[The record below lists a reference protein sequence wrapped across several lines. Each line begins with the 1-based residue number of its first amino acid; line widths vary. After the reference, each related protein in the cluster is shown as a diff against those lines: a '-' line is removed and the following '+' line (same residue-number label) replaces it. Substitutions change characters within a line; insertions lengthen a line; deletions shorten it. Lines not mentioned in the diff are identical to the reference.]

1 MVHTYCTFLLINL
14 PPLHLTAILFVIDD
28 SFLFYSVGISMF
40 YFCWI
45 SVKPSPN
52 IVQRFAVLSLF
63 LYYLPQ
69 FVVWIFALV
78 TNFIAVFVLL
88 TGLPASSETRQHV
101 LKQNTSYVLVLGLE
115 TFILLPLWIAQLSI
129 SGHSSLN
136 DSKFCFYTP
145 SSFAF
150 ALIFAVIHSL
160 RGVVDLCVWWFTF
173 SLGFKDFKDLWSRLA
188 AQRRSLFSQNTLCT
202 PLVNST
208 AQKSVN
214 KNLRRDV
221 MYCINY
227 GILDAVRLNTE
238 EEARRTELGSVRDP
252 FMAHVMMKFDENKH
266 HEETEQKF
274 SNPQSQETHVRR
286 IPFQPS
292 NNLRDFSFIDIEPTI
307 FGLIRNN
314 LGISSQEYQQSFA
327 IKDELDVE
335 SSGMLEKFTE
345 GKSGSFF
352 YFTRDFRYIIKTI
365 TEEEETF
372 LRKIA
377 YKYYAHMQNNPD
389 SVIVRLYGL
398 HKVRLARL
406 QRYIAVVVMEN
417 LFYNEEN
424 LKMHERYDLKGS
436 TIGRRVL
443 KGNKNSKDKYKKTLK
458 DLDFTST
465 VSVGQESKQQLL
477 EQLRS
482 DVEFLSEL
490 QIMDYSLLLGIH
502 HHTKDGSTHQRSMNI
517 DIDGDEIT
525 FVDIGGSYKSTP
537 NSSPNV
543 TTTTKSL
550 GVPDKRHRTHSS
562 VFTEDNPISS
572 LSIDEQNLELRGPYV
587 PWFRRDYGGLK
598 SSSPQHPLTA
608 ERPESMSMSIIE
620 RINARHL
627 PPSDTYYLG
636 MVDILQVYNLSKK
649 LEHFT
654 KTKLLCKDKYG
665 ISAVDPQTYGRRFLQ
680 AMDRIF
686 E

>member
-1 MVHTYCTFLLINL
+1 
-14 PPLHLTAILFVIDD
+14 
-28 SFLFYSVGISMF
+28 MF

-45 SVKPSPN
+45 SVKPSHN
-52 IVQRFAVLSLF
+52 IVQHFAILSLF

-69 FVVWIFALV
+69 FVIWMFSLV
-78 TNFIAVFVLL
+78 ITLIAVYVLF
-88 TGLPASSETRQHV
+88 TGFPASSETRQHV
-101 LKQNTSYVLVLGLE
+101 LKQNVVYVVVLGLE
-115 TFILLPLWIAQLSI
+115 TIILLPLWMIQLII
-129 SGHSSLN
+129 SSS
-136 DSKFCFYTP
+136 DSKFCFFTEA
-145 SSFAF
+145 SFVVAV
-150 ALIFAVIHSL
+150 IFAVLHSL
-160 RGVVDLCVWWFTF
+160 RGTIDLIVWWVSY
-173 SLGFKDFKDLWSRLA
+173 SLGLKDFKDLWSRLSV
-188 AQRRSLFSQNTLCT
+188 QRRNFFSQNTLCT
-202 PLVNST
+202 PLVT
-208 AQKSVN
+208 TTLQKSVN

-221 MYCINY
+221 VYCINY

-238 EEARRTELGSVRDP
+238 EETERTKLGSVRDP
-252 FMAHVMMKFDENKH
+252 FMAHVMMQFDQDKH
-266 HEETEQKF
+266 HKETEQKF
-274 SNPQSQETHVRR
+274 SNPLSEETHVRR

-292 NNLRDFSFIDIEPTI
+292 NNLRDFAFIDIEPTI
-307 FGLIRNN
+307 FGLIRSN

-327 IKDELDVE
+327 IKDEQDVE

-377 YKYYAHMQNNPD
+377 YKYYSHMQDNPD

-417 LFYNEEN
+417 LFYNQEN
-424 LKMHERYDLKGS
+424 MRMHERYDLKGS

-443 KGNKNSKDKYKKTLK
+443 KGNKNPKDRYKKTLK
-458 DLDFTST
+458 DLDFSST
-465 VSVGQESKQQLL
+465 VSIGRESKHQLL

-482 DVEFLSEL
+482 DVKFLSEH

-502 HHTKDGSTHQRSMNI
+502 HHTRDGSTHQRSMNI
-517 DIDGDEIT
+517 EIDGDEIT
-525 FVDIGGSYKSTP
+525 FVDIGDSFKCTP
-537 NSSPNV
+537 DSSPNL
-543 TTTTKSL
+543 TTKSL
-550 GVPDKRHRTHSS
+550 GVPDDSRHRTHSS
-562 VFTEDNPISS
+562 VFSETNQISS
-572 LSIDEQNLELRGPYV
+572 LSMEQELEERGPYV
-587 PWFRRDYGGLK
+587 PWFRRDYGGLR
-598 SSSPQHPLTA
+598 SCSPQHPLNA
-608 ERPESMSMSIIE
+608 ERPESMSLSVIE
-620 RINARHL
+620 RLNTRSQ
-627 PPSDTYYLG
+627 PSDTYYLG

-654 KTKLLCKDKYG
+654 KTSLLCKDKYG
-665 ISAVDPQTYGRRFLQ
+665 ISAVDPQTYGRRFLE